1 MEPGAGG
8 QVRYWV
14 RAEHYGILGG
24 TGFAVASPQVGPRD
38 RWLGWSVAARVANI
52 GRVISNHRFLLLS
65 GVRVAGLASQ
75 VIRPATSTVA
85 RDWATIDGVPPVL
98 LPTFVGRDQSGLSY
112 RAAGWSCCP
121 ERTSGRRSG
130 VTRAVWG
137 EPLVKAWRPTL
148 TEPPPRR
155 LGGSGSLATGDS
167 WAERE
172 YRRSSH
178 PDGRICRRIVAM
190 GKAWENRLG
199 ANIPVLLPGVAE
211 PAAADR
217 LRSNPSVTMHPI
229 LESQVEQTV
238 ERCQAERPVLAIQDT
253 TTRHYDGLSP
263 TPDRDALG
271 GGKGRRGRL
280 FHAGVTV
287 KGVGRPLGMFA
298 AAANFRRAD
307 DNDSARWLQ
316 DLAKAQE
323 FEQVGQRTRVVS
335 VGDREGDFWELLR
348 HAHHTDQELFVRSAN
363 KNDRRIRTT
372 DGSDADL
379 WQAILATA
387 PVSEHRIRIPASGGP
402 HRRKERKAK
411 LPLRCQDV
419 SLLPPQAFG
428 SDEPLHRIAISAKED
443 PPQQPKRGNKHRT
456 ERPLHWVLLLSKGSA
471 DLDAALA
478 ALRW

>member
-1 MEPGAGG
+1 M
-8 QVRYWV
+8 
-14 RAEHYGILGG
+14 
-24 TGFAVASPQVGPRD
+24 
-38 RWLGWSVAARVANI
+38 AARVANI

-98 LPTFVGRDQSGLSY
+98 LPTFVGRDHSGLRY
-112 RAAGWSCCP
+112 RVAGWSCCP

-190 GKAWENRLG
+190 GKAWKNRLG

-217 LRSNPSVTMHPI
+217 SRSNPSVTINPI

-263 TPDRDALG
+263 TPDLDALG
-271 GGKGRRGRL
+271 GGNGRRGRL

-348 HAHHTDQELFVRSAN
+348 HAHHPDQELFVRSAN

-379 WQAILATA
+379 WQAILASA
-387 PVSEHRIRIPASGGP
+387 ASGFQPAAAPIVAKNGKQNSRSAAKTFHSYP
-402 HRRKERKAK
+402 RK
-411 LPLRCQDV
+411 
-419 SLLPPQAFG
+419 LLVPMSPF
-428 SDEPLHRIAISAKED
+428 P
-443 PPQQPKRGNKHRT
+443 
-456 ERPLHWVLLLSKGSA
+456 
-471 DLDAALA
+471 
-478 ALRW
+478 